1 LRTRFALAGTDAMK
15 SPAAACA
22 LVGAAFVGTY
32 GLANQLTSVRTDVGR
47 GVFDWER
54 AIPFVEWTIVPYLSI
69 VIFFAASFFVGRCR
83 DELDRHVAR
92 LVLALALSVVCY
104 VAFPLRFMFE
114 RPPTSGAIG
123 LLFQL
128 LSAVDLPYNR
138 APSLHIGVLVILWA
152 RFAPRL
158 SGAWRCALH
167 GWFATI
173 GVSVLTTYQHHVIDV
188 PAGLAVGALC
198 IALTARRS
206 RVCVALVSDGLRSR
220 PRAIPNVGGGRMVAP
235 AKRPVEVG
243 QVIEPEL
250 EGNCADRA
258 MRLERASQNAIGSRQ
273 ALAEDKFR
281 VGNTVGLEQLVQI
294 AHGHAMA
301 GRDDRGVQIAVMEVG
316 NDVGLDR
323 CEPH

>member
-1 LRTRFALAGTDAMK
+1 MPAWRTRLAWAGTDAMK
-15 SPAAACA
+15 SPAAACT

-32 GLANQLTSVRTDVGR
+32 GLANQLTSVRDDVGH

-69 VIFFAASFFVGRCR
+69 CIFFAASFFVGRSR
-83 DELDRHVAR
+83 AELDRHVAR
-92 LVLALALSVVCY
+92 LLLALALSVACY

-114 RPPTSGAIG
+114 RPPTGGALG

-152 RFAPRL
+152 RFAPLL
-158 SGAWRCALH
+158 SGAWRWALH

-198 IALTARRS
+198 IALTARRG
-206 RVCVALVSDGLRSR
+206 RVWRAGP
-220 PRAIPNVGGGRMVAP
+220 PRT
-235 AKRPVEVG
+235 
-243 QVIEPEL
+243 
-250 EGNCADRA
+250 A
-258 MRLERASQNAIGSRQ
+258 MHRASPACRSGP
-273 ALAEDKFR
+273 
-281 VGNTVGLEQLVQI
+281 G
-294 AHGHAMA
+294 
-301 GRDDRGVQIAVMEVG
+301 
-316 NDVGLDR
+316 
-323 CEPH
+323 